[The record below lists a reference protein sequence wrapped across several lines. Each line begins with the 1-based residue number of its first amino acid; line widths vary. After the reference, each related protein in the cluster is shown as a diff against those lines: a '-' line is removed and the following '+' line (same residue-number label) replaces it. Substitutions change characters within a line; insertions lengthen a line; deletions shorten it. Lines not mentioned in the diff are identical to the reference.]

1 MDCAD
6 LIDEFERMRK
16 EKVSSENYKENFE
29 YLGVFRA
36 NRGLETTSARLQHW
50 THPPP
55 RSRRKQVTL
64 FDIVWPCLAL
74 FDIVWLYLAMC
85 GLAWPCLTLFDLGK
99 SDDGLINW
107 SKGDERPR
115 GFDRRLDPERIVG
128 ATDSSGELMFLI
140 KVWISTILLWQ

>member
-16 EKVSSENYKENFE
+16 EKVSYGSCKESFE

-50 THPPP
+50 TPPPP

-64 FDIVWPCLAL
+64 FDIVWLCLAL
-74 FDIVWLYLAMC
+74 F
-85 GLAWPCLTLFDLGK
+85 GLALP
-99 SDDGLINW
+99 
-107 SKGDERPR
+107 
-115 GFDRRLDPERIVG
+115 
-128 ATDSSGELMFLI
+128 
-140 KVWISTILLWQ
+140 

>member
-36 NRGLETTSARLQHW
+36 NRGLETTSARPQHW
-50 THPPP
+50 TPPPP

-64 FDIVWPCLAL
+64 FDIVCPCLAMFDLVWPCLAL
-74 FDIVWLYLAMC
+74 FD
-85 GLAWPCLTLFDLGK
+85 LGK
-99 SDDGLINW
+99 LDGGLIN
-107 SKGDERPR
+107 
-115 GFDRRLDPERIVG
+115 
-128 ATDSSGELMFLI
+128 
-140 KVWISTILLWQ
+140 